1 MRRGSRE
8 PGASRAAARSLETP
22 RSAASPGNHASP
34 GSLEVA
40 LAHVLTVGTYV
51 SIALVGIGSVL
62 LLAGGGSPLQGG
74 PALSVTTLA
83 ADIAALR
90 PAGFLWLGI
99 IGVLATPALR
109 VLRAGLG
116 FWRRGEQV
124 MAIVA
129 VLVLAVIALGVF
141 IGVMAG

>member
-1 MRRGSRE
+1 MR
-8 PGASRAAARSLETP
+8 PASRV
-22 RSAASPGNHASP
+22 PGPVEA

-40 LAHVLTVGTYV
+40 LAHVLQIGTYA
-51 SIALVGIGSVL
+51 SITLVAVGSAL
-62 LLAGGGSPLQGG
+62 LLASGGSPLAGG
-74 PALSVTTLA
+74 PPLSLAGIA
-83 ADIAALR
+83 ADLVALR

-116 FWRRGEQV
+116 FWRRGEQA
-124 MAIVA
+124 MALVA
-129 VLVLAVIALGVF
+129 VLVLAVISFGVF